1 MVSSDRF
8 IMGLIGLLVLAGF
21 FASIGAMVVVEIPAS
36 NKEPL
41 MLLVGS
47 LGTMAGLV
55 VGYWYGSSH
64 GSSVKTDLL
73 SQSQTTGKPG
83 GG

>member
-1 MVSSDRF
+1 
-8 IMGLIGLLVLAGF
+8 MGLIGLLVLLGF
-21 FASIGAMVVVEIPAS
+21 FASIVTLTLRAIPVE
-36 NKEPL
+36 NKDPL

-64 GSSVKTDLL
+64 GSSMKTDLL
-73 SQSQTTGKPG
+73 AGKPEHG
-83 GG
+83 